1 MTSIAFVICL
11 FIIIVGIN
19 RNVLNTLNL
28 KLISIRVF
36 VISSELIGL
45 FTERSRF
52 IIYSNCSI
60 GIMLFYFL
68 LKISGIKL
76 FDIIIS
82 SSSVGKLI
90 IFIIDSSL

>member
-1 MTSIAFVICL
+1 
-11 FIIIVGIN
+11 
-19 RNVLNTLNL
+19 
-28 KLISIRVF
+28 
-36 VISSELIGL
+36 
-45 FTERSRF
+45 
-52 IIYSNCSI
+52 
-60 GIMLFYFL
+60 MLFYFL